1 MRSEARGLDGLPGYP
16 ITYYPIIIGPPV
28 ITDDRIIIARPPDQK
43 RSAVQYQLSAWEPS
57 DDQKIGT
64 KAGVEYTLGQ
74 IHFCHGFEDR
84 AVQPLVQKTHE

>member
-57 DDQKIGT
+57 DDQKIWT
-64 KAGVEYTLGQ
+64 VAESR
-74 IHFCHGFEDR
+74 IHLTECIFVT
-84 AVQPLVQKTHE
+84 ALKTRLLNL